1 MNEAFRQYMDEMMTR
16 LREKIEETQNTL
28 RYAWGSLTR
37 AVCHWCLKTQEALVV
52 CGQKVAVV
60 EVGLTPP

>member
-28 RYAWGSLTR
+28 RYG
-37 AVCHWCLKTQEALVV
+37 AVSSGGA
-52 CGQKVAVV
+52 ARR
-60 EVGLTPP
+60 